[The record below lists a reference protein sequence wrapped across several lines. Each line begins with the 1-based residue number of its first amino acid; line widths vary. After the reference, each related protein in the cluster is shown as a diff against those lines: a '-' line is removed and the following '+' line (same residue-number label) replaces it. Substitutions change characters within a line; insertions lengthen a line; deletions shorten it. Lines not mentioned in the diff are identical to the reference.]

1 MNRRTHP
8 LRANGAAFIDS
19 LGQRPTV
26 HEAKSPS
33 AGSATHFR
41 VESRLQRLLDNC
53 LPGFPGAFP
62 QADLTRAPLALNR
75 CRRIIVSFS
84 CVLALGFT
92 VATFAQD
99 EEEEASNAK
108 PDAGGIVIEPSSGK
122 IAEGDTITITFPLSM
137 VAADIIDVGAQPSPF
152 VSEPKLDGTF
162 LWKSQTEGV
171 FTVSGVVAEARHRLT
186 LAPGLKDA
194 TGKPFVVKDWSAEFK
209 TPKFAITTEFNERK
223 QLAARPQIYLNSTY
237 AVRLDEAAQH
247 IYFQD
252 REAHQRFPVEVIQTG
267 EGKAAGSLEA
277 TGFRVTPRA
286 PLPVGHTFDL
296 IVNGLLDA
304 KSRRPLPYLQVMPA
318 GKTEPLEVQWLGAFN
333 HPLEEPTIR
342 VKFDDTID
350 PVEVTPERIRVEPA
364 VEKMKLLASGD
375 QIQITGDF
383 APKQRYK
390 VSISPELKG
399 DRGYGVQSESRWGAT
414 FRPKESCLIFPSR
427 QVFARAR
434 EELRFAFFQVNTP
447 QVTWKLARI
456 PAEKLSAVTARVKEF
471 EKDTKDPVT
480 GKVVIDPRTGFAKQF
495 QTELL
500 IEAFQLPVASSGAFE
515 ATSNDIETRRDVR
528 CTPAEASAKA
538 GVPPANE
545 AFAGPYLFEASAT
558 LPDGRI
564 VGNRSI
570 ICVNDYLL
578 TQKRSPT
585 TVIMRL
591 AKMSDASSVAG
602 VTIRALT
609 EENIELAR
617 AVTDKEGIAEFP
629 KEKVFPKTS
638 DSKAKNTH
646 LFIADTATGP
656 ALQFAEATAY
666 SSGTDSA
673 PSPNRPHAEII
684 TDRNLYRPGHTL
696 KMKGL
701 ARDVDVSSG
710 LMIPV
715 GASVHWTIKESNG
728 SRVVGEGDT
737 TLSAYGGWEAEWNV
751 PEKAKLGSYEV
762 RCAVGGRDYAGV
774 TVINVQE
781 YRVPLFSVVVEA
793 TTPEVGT
800 TARARISSAYF
811 HGAPNAGARVHWKAS
826 WTTSADYTSDSD
838 EPYRKRFNSYSEVGP
853 RLDVDSE
860 DIKTI
865 EGDTK
870 LDAHGFATIACD
882 SPFKDNPAVGRT
894 TIIWR
899 ADVTSIDGQT
909 LSGGDTGTLFAT
921 ETRLGVRAE
930 EQTTEPAGIKIDID
944 SLDPEDEKT
953 DGVVVR
959 ADLFHV
965 VTKTV
970 KEQIAPFVYRY
981 RNTDQFAK
989 VASQESKTPAELVFP
1004 TTETGRYVVAVNATQ
1019 VKAPVVSDETTVTGE
1034 KPAQLPVVNET
1045 TFKIDH
1051 RAEPFLPGE
1060 KAALSIQAAFG
1071 GVAWVSVET
1080 DEVLDTLLV
1089 PVKGNAGRIE
1099 VPIKENYAP
1108 NATVSIYLVKPG
1120 GENELPLERF
1130 AYSEIDVRRPDREIK
1145 VAPRLATNTAK
1156 PGDVVRGEVLVTS
1169 QDKPVADAD
1178 LLVFAVDDAVLTL
1191 GDWKLPNIGARF
1203 YPKNGFLV
1211 RTYQALHGYI
1221 ENLAKLS
1228 LTQKGFVIGDGGE
1241 EAISNIKNVRKEFR
1255 TLAFWQGNLK
1265 TGANGKVAFEFV
1277 APDNLTTYRIVAVG
1291 ETKMNQFG
1299 GDATETVKIS
1309 KPLLIDLALPRF
1321 LREGDEVEL
1330 RAVVRQNF
1338 ADSDGVTT
1346 RCVTDANIKL
1356 LGGDVTT
1363 QSAQRDAPTV
1373 FRFKA
1378 KVTDPNLT
1386 PTKVRFET
1394 VSESNKQ
1401 MSDAVEITI
1410 PVQAP
1415 TIVRKESVAASFNGP
1430 QFDARRAMPE
1440 VWRRGR
1446 GHFTTTISTSP
1457 WLPQMSGLPVI
1468 LEYPHGCF
1476 EQISTKLLGYSLLA
1490 NVLAYL
1496 PDFQQRDAEY
1506 RATLERG
1513 MKQYA
1518 DSVLEDGTLP
1528 YWPGG
1533 NTGNGFVT
1541 CQALWSVNESV
1552 KAGFELPSDLQEK
1565 LAGAVKKMVK
1575 GQVPASRFQKCF
1587 ALFVLTQSENG
1598 DDYKNESQELYL
1610 HRNEGSD
1617 EDRALL
1623 AIALH
1628 QQNIMAHEQ
1637 QQLLREIDKP
1647 IKERAFNPATFSS
1660 MTRAEAMRAFAFNA
1674 ISPPTW
1680 TKQRRQQARERMSKL
1695 MDDAGSLSTQENLW
1709 LLLAFTSM
1717 IGTETT
1723 PELHPAQ
1730 PAAAVASKNGRSAAW
1745 IDHKMEN
1752 DLVIKGLNK
1761 SALTFLMQAEYS
1773 TSEVDT
1779 DRVDRGF
1786 RIERVVKNLTDA
1798 TRVGTPNAP
1807 LKLGDQ
1813 LLITYRLNTRKLQ
1826 NFVALEDALPAG
1838 LEVVN
1843 PNLALVGKFY
1853 QLPPP
1858 DPQDRLLGLSYS
1870 EMRDRSALLYFDA
1883 VDPGSGT
1890 YSILAR
1896 ATAAGIFRW
1905 PATQVAPMY
1914 DSRFSGLSPSSVCV
1928 VSAD

>member
-1 MNRRTHP
+1 MMSVTRRSEKTE
-8 LRANGAAFIDS
+8 
-19 LGQRPTV
+19 Q
-26 HEAKSPS
+26 
-33 AGSATHFR
+33 
-41 VESRLQRLLDNC
+41 
-53 LPGFPGAFP
+53 
-62 QADLTRAPLALNR
+62 
-75 CRRIIVSFS
+75 RRIRRFADSPFRRFMPFLV
-84 CVLALGFT
+84 CVLAIAMSG
-92 VATFAQD
+92 ASFAQD
-99 EEEEASNAK
+99 EEQEEEASNAK
-108 PDAGGIVIEPSSGK
+108 PDAGGVVIEPSSGK
-122 IAEGDTITITFPLSM
+122 IAEGDTITITFPVSM
-137 VAADIIDVGAQPSPF
+137 VAADLIDVGDQPSPF

-186 LAPGLKDA
+186 LAPGLNDA
-194 TGKPFVVKDWSAEFK
+194 TGKPFVVKDWSAEFR
-209 TPKFAITTEFNERK
+209 TPKFAITTEFSERK
-223 QLAARPQIYLNSTY
+223 QLAARPQIYLESTY

-252 REAHQRFPVEVIQTG
+252 RESHGRFPVEVIQTS
-267 EGKAAGSLEA
+267 EDKTAGSLEA

-286 PLPVGHTFDL
+286 ALPVGRTFDL

-333 HPLEEPTIR
+333 HPLEDPTIR
-342 VKFDDTID
+342 IKFDDSID
-350 PVEVTPERIRVEPA
+350 PVEATPERIRVEPA
-364 VEKMKLLASGD
+364 VEKMKLLASAD
-375 QIQITGDF
+375 EIAITGEFDL
-383 APKQRYK
+383 KQRYK
-390 VSISPELKG
+390 VTISPELKG
-399 DRGYGVQSESRWGAT
+399 DRGYGLQSESRWGAT
-414 FRPKESCLIFPSR
+414 FRPKESCLIFPST

-434 EELRFAFFQVNTP
+434 QELRFAFFQVNTP
-447 QVTWKLARI
+447 QGTWKLARI

-471 EKDTKDPVT
+471 EKDARDPVT
-480 GKVVIDPRTGFAKQF
+480 GKVIIDPRTGFAKEF

-500 IEAFQLPVASSGAFE
+500 VDAFQLPVASSGIFE
-515 ATSNDIETRRDVR
+515 ATSSDTETRRDVR
-528 CTPAEASAKA
+528 CSPAVASAKA
-538 GVPPANE
+538 GVPSANE

-578 TQKRSPT
+578 TQKRTPT

-602 VTIRALT
+602 VTIRAVT
-609 EENIELAR
+609 EDNIELAR
-617 AVTDKEGIAEFP
+617 AVTEKNGIAEFP
-629 KEKVFPKTS
+629 KDKVFPKTS
-638 DSKAKNTH
+638 ANAKDTH
-646 LFIADTATGP
+646 LFIADTASGP
-656 ALQFAEATAY
+656 ALQFAEATAF
-666 SSGTDSA
+666 SSGFDSA
-673 PSPNRPHAEII
+673 PPPNRPHAEIV
-684 TDRNLYRPGHTL
+684 TDRNLYRPGHTV

-701 ARDVDVSSG
+701 ARDVTVFSG
-710 LMIPV
+710 LMIPS
-715 GASVHWTIKESNG
+715 GAAVHWSISESDG

-774 TVINVQE
+774 TVISVQE
-781 YRVPLFSVVVEA
+781 YRVPLFSVMVEA

-800 TARARISSAYF
+800 TAHAKISSAYF

-826 WTTSADYTSDSD
+826 WTTSADFASDSGG
-838 EPYRKRFNSYSEVGP
+838 PYRKRFNSYAEVGP

-860 DIKTI
+860 DSKTI
-865 EGDTK
+865 EGDAQ
-870 LDAHGFATIACD
+870 LDAHGFATLACE
-882 SPFKDNPAVGRT
+882 SPFKDNPAVSRT
-894 TIIWR
+894 NITWR

-909 LSGGDTGTLFAT
+909 LSGGEMATLFAT
-921 ETRLGVRAE
+921 ETRLGVRVE
-930 EQTTEPAGIKIDID
+930 EQTTEPAGVKVEIDA
-944 SLDPEDEKT
+944 LDPEDKKQ
-953 DGVVVR
+953 DGVLVR

-965 VTKTV
+965 TTKTV

-989 VASQESKTPAELVFP
+989 IASQESKTPAELVFP
-1004 TTETGRYVVAVNATQ
+1004 TTETGRYVVSVNATK

-1034 KPAQLPVVNET
+1034 AAAQLPVVNET
-1045 TFKIDH
+1045 TFKIDR

-1060 KAALSIQAAFG
+1060 KAAFTTQAPFG

-1130 AYSEIDVRRPDREIK
+1130 AYTEIDVRRPDRELK
-1145 VAPRLATNTAK
+1145 VAPHLANTTAK
-1156 PGDVVRGEVLVTS
+1156 PGDAVRGEVLVTS

-1203 YPKNGFLV
+1203 YPRNVFSV
-1211 RTYQALHGYI
+1211 RTYEALHGYI

-1241 EAISNIKNVRKEFR
+1241 ETISNVKNVRKEFR
-1255 TLAFWQGNLK
+1255 TLAFWQGSLK
-1265 TGANGKVAFEFV
+1265 TGADGKVAFEFV

-1291 ETKMNQFG
+1291 QTKANQFG
-1299 GDATETVKIS
+1299 GDATQTVKIS

-1321 LREGDEVEL
+1321 LRQGDEVEL

-1338 ADSDGVTT
+1338 ADSDEVTT
-1346 RCVTDANIKL
+1346 RCVADAHVKL

-1378 KVTDPNLT
+1378 KVTDPDLAA
-1386 PTKVRFET
+1386 TKVRFEA
-1394 VSESNKQ
+1394 VSNSNKQ

-1440 VWRRGR
+1440 AWRRGR
-1446 GHFTTTISTSP
+1446 GQFTTTISTSP
-1457 WLPQMSGLPVI
+1457 WLPQISGLPVI
-1468 LEYPHGCF
+1468 LQYPHGCF

-1490 NVLAYL
+1490 NLLAYL

-1518 DSVLEDGTLP
+1518 DSILEDGMLP
-1528 YWPGG
+1528 YWPGRD
-1533 NTGNGFVT
+1533 TGNGFVT
-1541 CQALWSVNESV
+1541 CQVLWSVNESID
-1552 KAGFELPSDLQEK
+1552 ADLEPPSDLQEK

-1575 GQVPASRFQKCF
+1575 GQVPASRFEKCF
-1587 ALFVLTQSENG
+1587 ALFVLTQSEKG
-1598 DDYKNESQELYL
+1598 DDYRNESQELYL

-1628 QQNIMAHEQ
+1628 EQKIMPSEQ

-1660 MTRAEAMRAFAFNA
+1660 MTRAEAMRAFAFNMIA
-1674 ISPPTW
+1674 PPTW
-1680 TKQRRQQARERMSKL
+1680 TKQRKQQTRDRMSKL
-1695 MDDAGSLSTQENLW
+1695 MDNAGSLSTQENLW

-1717 IGTETT
+1717 IGSETT
-1723 PELHPAQ
+1723 PELHAAQ
-1730 PAAAVASKNGRSAAW
+1730 PAATVVSKNGRAAAW
-1745 IDHKMEN
+1745 VDRKLEN
-1752 DLVIKGLNK
+1752 DLVIKGLNQ

-1773 TSEVDT
+1773 TNEVDT

-1838 LEVVN
+1838 VEVVN

-1870 EMRDRSALLYFDA
+1870 EMRDRSALLYFDT

-1896 ATAAGIFRW
+1896 ATAAGTFRW

-1928 VSAD
+1928 ISAD

>member
-1 MNRRTHP
+1 MNRRIGETEKRRFRPFAHSP
-8 LRANGAAFIDS
+8 IRPFALFLACLLAIAMAGAS
-19 LGQRPTV
+19 
-26 HEAKSPS
+26 
-33 AGSATHFR
+33 
-41 VESRLQRLLDNC
+41 
-53 LPGFPGAFP
+53 
-62 QADLTRAPLALNR
+62 
-75 CRRIIVSFS
+75 
-84 CVLALGFT
+84 
-92 VATFAQD
+92 FAQD
-99 EEEEASNAK
+99 EEEEEVASNTK
-108 PDAGGIVIEPSSGK
+108 PDAGGVVIEPSSGK
-122 IAEGDTITITFPLSM
+122 ISEGITITITFPVSM
-137 VAADIIDVGAQPSPF
+137 VAADLIDVGNQQIPF

-162 LWKSQTEGV
+162 LWKSQTEGI
-171 FTVSGVVAEARHRLT
+171 FTVSGVVAGGHHRLT

-194 TGKPFVVKDWSAEFK
+194 TGKPFVAKDWSAEFR

-223 QLAARPQIYLNSTY
+223 RLPARPQIYLDSTY

-267 EGKAAGSLEA
+267 DGKAAGSLEA

-304 KSRRPLPYLQVMPA
+304 KSRKPLPYLQVMPA

-333 HPLEEPTIR
+333 HALEDPTIR
-342 VKFDDTID
+342 IKFDDSID

-364 VEKMKLLASGD
+364 VGKMKLLASAD

-383 APKQRYK
+383 DLKQRYK

-414 FRPKESCLIFPSR
+414 FRPKESCLIFPSS

-434 EELRFAFFQVNTP
+434 QELRFAFFQVNTP

-456 PAEKLSAVTARVKEF
+456 PTEKLSAVTARAKEF
-471 EKDTKDPVT
+471 EKDARDPVT
-480 GKVVIDPRTGFAKQF
+480 GKVIIDPRTGFAKEF

-500 IEAFQLPVASSGAFE
+500 VDAFQLPVVSSGTFE
-515 ATSNDIETRRDVR
+515 ATSNDTETRRDIR
-528 CTPAEASAKA
+528 CA
-538 GVPPANE
+538 PPAKE
-545 AFAGPYLFEASAT
+545 GFAGPYLFEANAT

-578 TQKRSPT
+578 TQKRTPT
-585 TVIMRL
+585 RVIMRL
-591 AKMSDASSVAG
+591 AKMSDASSVTG
-602 VTIRALT
+602 VTIRAVT
-609 EENIELAR
+609 EDNIELAR
-617 AVTDKEGIAEFP
+617 AITDRNGIAEFP

-638 DSKAKNTH
+638 DSNAKNTH
-646 LFIADTATGP
+646 LFIADTAIGP

-666 SSGTDSA
+666 SSGYDSTL
-673 PSPNRPHAEII
+673 SPNKPQAEIV
-684 TDRNLYRPGHTL
+684 TDRNLYRPGQTV

-701 ARDVDVSSG
+701 ARDVIASRG
-710 LMIPV
+710 LVIPV
-715 GASVHWTIKESNG
+715 GAAVHWSISESYG

-737 TLSAYGGWEAEWNV
+737 TLSSYGGWEAEWSV
-751 PEKAKLGSYEV
+751 PEKVKLGSYDV
-762 RCAVGGRDYAGV
+762 RCSVGGRDYGGV
-774 TVINVQE
+774 TLISVQE
-781 YRVPLFSVVVEA
+781 FRVPLFSVMVEA

-800 TARARISSAYF
+800 TAHAKISSAYF

-826 WTTSADYTSDSD
+826 WTTSQDYFSDSD

-853 RLDVDSE
+853 RLNVDSE
-860 DIKTI
+860 DIKTV
-865 EGDTK
+865 EGDTQ
-870 LDAHGFATIACD
+870 LDAHGFATIACE
-882 SPFKDNPAVGRT
+882 SPFKDNPAVNRMD
-894 TIIWR
+894 IIWR

-909 LSGGDTGTLFAT
+909 LSGGEMATLFAT
-921 ETRLGVRAE
+921 QTRLGVRAE
-930 EQTTEPAGIKIDID
+930 EQVTEPRGIKVEIDA
-944 SLDPEDEKT
+944 LNPEDEKE
-953 DGVVVR
+953 DGVLVR
-959 ADLFHV
+959 ADLFHIT
-965 VTKTV
+965 TKTV
-970 KEQIAPFVYRY
+970 KEQLAPFVYRY

-1004 TTETGRYVVAVNATQ
+1004 TTETGRYVVAVNATK

-1034 KPAQLPVVNET
+1034 QPAQLPVVNET
-1045 TFKIDH
+1045 TFKIDRH
-1051 RAEPFLPGE
+1051 AEPFLPGQ
-1060 KAALSIQAAFG
+1060 KAALTTQAPFG

-1099 VPIKENYAP
+1099 LPIKENYAP
-1108 NATVSIYLVKPG
+1108 NATISIYLVKPG

-1130 AYSEIDVRRPDREIK
+1130 AYTEIDVRRPDRELK
-1145 VAPRLATNTAK
+1145 VAPHLGSTTAK

-1191 GDWKLPNIGARF
+1191 GDWKLPNIGAGF
-1203 YPKNGFLV
+1203 YPRNVFSV
-1211 RTYQALHGYI
+1211 RTYEALHGYI

-1228 LTQKGFVIGDGGE
+1228 LTQKGFVIGGGGE
-1241 EAISNIKNVRKEFR
+1241 EAISNVKNVRKEFR
-1255 TLAFWQGNLK
+1255 TLAFWQASLK
-1265 TGANGKVAFEFV
+1265 SGTDGKVAFEFV

-1291 ETKMNQFG
+1291 QTKANQFG
-1299 GDATETVKIS
+1299 GDATQTVKIS

-1346 RCVTDANIKL
+1346 RCVTDANLKL

-1378 KVTDPNLT
+1378 KVTDPNLA
-1386 PTKVRFET
+1386 PTKVRFEA
-1394 VSESNKQ
+1394 VSGSNKQ
-1401 MSDAVEITI
+1401 MSDSVEITI

-1430 QFDARRAMPE
+1430 QFGAHRAMPE

-1490 NVLAYL
+1490 NILAYL

-1518 DSVLEDGTLP
+1518 DSAREDGMLP

-1541 CQALWSVNESV
+1541 CQALWSVNKSV
-1552 KAGFELPSDLQEK
+1552 EADLEAPSGLQEK

-1575 GQVPASRFQKCF
+1575 GQLPASRFEKCF
-1587 ALFVLTQSENG
+1587 ALFVLTQSKN
-1598 DDYKNESQELYL
+1598 DADYRNESQELYL

-1647 IKERAFNPATFSS
+1647 VKERAFNPATFTS
-1660 MTRAEAMRAFAFNA
+1660 MTRAEAMRAFAFNTIA
-1674 ISPPTW
+1674 PPTW
-1680 TKQRRQQARERMSKL
+1680 TKQRKQQARERMSKL
-1695 MDDAGSLSTQENLW
+1695 MEDAGSLSTQENLW

-1717 IGTETT
+1717 IGAETT
-1723 PELHPAQ
+1723 PELHAGEPPAT
-1730 PAAAVASKNGRSAAW
+1730 VVSKNGRSAAW
-1745 IDHKMEN
+1745 VDYKLEN
-1752 DLVIKGLNK
+1752 DLVIKGLNQ

-1773 TSEVDT
+1773 TNEVDI

-1838 LEVVN
+1838 VEVVN

-1870 EMRDRSALLYFDA
+1870 EMRDRSALLYFDT

-1896 ATAAGIFRW
+1896 ATAAGTFRW